1 MFTDLD
7 VNILSEHFTD
17 EEDDMDMKSETP
29 INQQPKGV
37 GADMAIDEA
46 ARDNSEEKLVS
57 TINNNQAMELEN
69 DDIKGKFQYNFK
81 DE

>member
-1 MFTDLD
+1 MFTDMD
-7 VNILSEHFTD
+7 GNILSEHFTD
-17 EEDDMDMKSETP
+17 EEGGMDMESETS

>member
-1 MFTDLD
+1 MATYYQ
-7 VNILSEHFTD
+7 NISH
-17 EEDDMDMKSETP
+17 EEDDMDMESETS